1 MAKHFSFVVHLW
13 GIIFFL
19 LQLNALR
26 YGRYLSL
33 YRFIFFFVHLSEF
46 DSFFFRSPKIRCK
59 YLFSSS
65 VFNAITG
72 SLPDSLQLLL
82 FFFFLLAKEHNE
94 TKMVL
99 EYALINQRTTF
110 HVIFGL
116 FHRSRN
122 CSNRNII
129 NAAFYRM
136 FTM

>member
-1 MAKHFSFVVHLW
+1 MVDIYLSIDLF
-13 GIIFFL
+13 FFL
-19 LQLNALR
+19 FIYQNLI
-26 YGRYLSL
+26 LS
-33 YRFIFFFVHLSEF
+33 FSVHRRSDANICFQAAFLTLLPEACPTLSN
-46 DSFFFRSPKIRCK
+46 C
-59 YLFSSS
+59 YC
-65 VFNAITG
+65 
-72 SLPDSLQLLL
+72 